1 MASFSRAFLL
11 LGALLAGLAVGPPD
25 GVAQSAATDSP
36 DRVRPEASLNFTIG
50 FPTGEFRDNIDDPGF
65 GGSIYG
71 GLQLGQSPVAIGL
84 DLNFLVYGR
93 SRQTVPFSQTV
104 GPAVQVDV
112 VTTNS
117 IVQPHLTARLQPQD
131 GTFRPYLAG
140 LVGFKYLFT
149 ETEVRD
155 DDRQDRDPIASTTN
169 FDDFAF
175 SGGAAAGVNIRLYRT
190 APEKTLR
197 DVSLHLGVQYLYGQ
211 EAEYLAE
218 GEIEDVNENG
228 RIDDEELDIRRS
240 QTTLIQPQIGVTV
253 RF

>member
-1 MASFSRAFLL
+1 MIGFG
-11 LGALLAGLAVGPPD
+11 GALPTAS
-25 GVAQSAATDSP
+25 AQSSPESP
-36 DRVRPEASLNFTIG
+36 DRIRPEASLNFTIG

-71 GLQLGQSPVAIGL
+71 GLQLGQSPVAIGV

-93 SRQTVPFSQTV
+93 SRQSVPFSQTV

-175 SGGAAAGVNIRLYRT
+175 SGGAAAGMNIRLYRT

-240 QTTLIQPQIGVTV
+240 RTTLIQPQIGVTV